1 MGGRIR
7 SNFILF
13 FLYFHSFF
21 YFPIFYTETIFRKII
36 KKKKKENEGKK
47 FSLFLGNYS
56 RNKVI

>member
-7 SNFILF
+7 SNFTLF
-13 FLYFHSFF
+13 FLYFHSF

-36 KKKKKENEGKK
+36 KKKKENEGKES
-47 FSLFLGNYS
+47 SLFLGNYS